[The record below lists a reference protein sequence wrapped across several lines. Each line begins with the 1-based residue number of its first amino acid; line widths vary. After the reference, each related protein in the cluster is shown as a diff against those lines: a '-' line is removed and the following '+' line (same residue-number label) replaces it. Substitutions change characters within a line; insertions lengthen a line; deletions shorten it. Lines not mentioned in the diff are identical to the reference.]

1 MKILSTTI
9 TIATFLL
16 GAAAQRPVGGHNIV
30 EHKHA
35 LGERDT
41 RVATTNVVQHNNLR
55 VASSSDKKKVTAVVH
70 KKYVTDKSK
79 DSRSTTSKSSKSKS
93 SKNKK
98 KKKKKC
104 NKNKKCNNNKKK
116 KKSNNKKKKKK
127 KNSVKKVTGLIT
139 FETHSLESNDGTV
152 YTLASC
158 FATLATLQII
168 IMLMC

>member
-1 MKILSTTI
+1 MPSNEPTKKPT
-9 TIATFLL
+9 
-16 GAAAQRPVGGHNIV
+16 V
-30 EHKHA
+30 E
-35 LGERDT
+35 
-41 RVATTNVVQHNNLR
+41 
-55 VASSSDKKKVTAVVH
+55 
-70 KKYVTDKSK
+70 
-79 DSRSTTSKSSKSKS
+79 SKS

-104 NKNKKCNNNKKK
+104 NKNKKCNNKKK
-116 KKSNNKKKKKK
+116 KNK
-127 KNSVKKVTGLIT
+127 KNSVKKDAGLIT